1 MTQKIVNILS
11 GKPGEGMKEL
21 LFNRGDVRAVR
32 VILEAGQISEDC
44 VVDAP
49 VLLFVISGE
58 GTLIIE
64 DTAYTLQEGDIT
76 VVPSG
81 KTRHL
86 AAGDSKFSV
95 LAVQS
100 HQADKSC
107 GLCALLESCVSLKG

>member
-1 MTQKIVNILS
+1 
-11 GKPGEGMKEL
+11 MKEL
-21 LFNRGDVRAVR
+21 LFNERRSSTR
-32 VILEAGQISEDC
+32 YTQAGQISRLVGSFSL
-44 VVDAP
+44 VVCY
-49 VLLFVISGE
+49 FQE

-64 DTAYTLQEGDIT
+64 DTAYTLQEGDVT